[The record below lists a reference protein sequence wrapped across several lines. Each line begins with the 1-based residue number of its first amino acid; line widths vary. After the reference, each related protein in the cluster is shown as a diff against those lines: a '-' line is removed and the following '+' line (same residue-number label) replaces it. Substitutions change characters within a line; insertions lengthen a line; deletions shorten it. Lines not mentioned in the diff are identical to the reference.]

1 MQGRKK
7 NLFLLRIFSSST
19 FVCLYFLF
27 FDHNHFSLS
36 LRIDHEDN
44 IRKAA
49 NKIINI
55 SRKSYHGS
63 NGFDQLMFHILPNYS
78 DVILEGKKDKKHFD
92 ILSLN
97 GQTSLEGTSLRYKRG
112 FHSLS
117 NEDLSNPRLQ
127 RSSSSR
133 QQKLGPIFYKEPPT
147 IYYFSNDTGMYRIS
161 IVATLKW
168 KSLLAYTKIQIE

>member
-7 NLFLLRIFSSST
+7 SLFLLRVFSSST

-63 NGFDQLMFHILPNYS
+63 NSFDQLMFHILPNYS
-78 DVILEGKKDKKHFD
+78 DVILEGRKDKRHFD
-92 ILSLN
+92 TLSLN
-97 GQTSLEGTSLRYKRG
+97 FQTSLERTSLRYKRD

-117 NEDLSNPRLQ
+117 NEDRSNPRFP
-127 RSSSSR
+127 RSTSSR

-161 IVATLKW
+161 IVATLK
-168 KSLLAYTKIQIE
+168 